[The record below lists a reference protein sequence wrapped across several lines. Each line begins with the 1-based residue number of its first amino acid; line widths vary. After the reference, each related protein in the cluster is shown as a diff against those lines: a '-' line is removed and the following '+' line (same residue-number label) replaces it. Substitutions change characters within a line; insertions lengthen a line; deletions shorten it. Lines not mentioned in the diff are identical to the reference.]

1 MKKIFFS
8 AVVMASI
15 ALASCNNKTAENKP
29 AEQKEQKGV
38 NIKLAQLASKTD
50 YSCKM
55 TLDEGSIADTASYHG
70 KLYGFCS
77 SECKADFMK
86 DPESHLAQK

>member
-8 AVVMASI
+8 AAFVASL
-15 ALASCNNKTAENKP
+15 ALSSCNNKTAENKP
-29 AEQKEQKGV
+29 VEQKEQKGI
-38 NIKLAQLASKTD
+38 NIKVSQLASKID

-55 TLDEGSIADTASYHG
+55 ELEDGSIADTASYQG
-70 KLYGFCS
+70 KTYGFCS
-77 SECKADFMK
+77 TECKTEFMK

>member
-8 AVVMASI
+8 AAVVVSI
-15 ALASCNNKTAENKP
+15 ALVSCNNKATENKP
-29 AEQKEQKGV
+29 AEQKEQKGMD
-38 NIKLAQLASKTD
+38 IKVSQLASKID

-55 TLDEGSIADTASYHG
+55 NLEDGSIADTASYQG

-77 SECKADFMK
+77 AECKADFMK
-86 DPESHLAQK
+86 DPEAHLAQK